1 MDQRRLSR
9 IEVFVFDSPEPI
21 HYGMEAD
28 PGSRYGILKLTCKG
42 GSSWGACL
50 ISANTNT
57 FDLIKWSSFLRM
69 IYHCRLE
76 EAIDKVRTHGSEWDQ
91 TQFEL
96 VQDALQDLKAKLQGK
111 SLADHIEQG
120 RLYRAVAGGRD
131 SRGGG
136 YTINHLSPYP
146 VLRFKSIVI
155 QNLIP
160 PSLSTNPFLT
170 FLYYRFIP

>member
-21 HYGMEAD
+21 HYGMEAEPD
-28 PGSRYGILKLTCKG
+28 SRYGILKLTCKG
-42 GSSWGACL
+42 GSSWRACL
-50 ISANTNT
+50 ISANTKP

-96 VQDALQDLKAKLQGK
+96 VQGALQDLKAKLQGK
-111 SLADHIEQG
+111 SFAGHIEQG

-131 SRGGG
+131 SRGGRL
-136 YTINHLSPYP
+136 YYKPSKAMSSVALQKHSYPEPDNNELIN
-146 VLRFKSIVI
+146 KSISYFSI
-155 QNLIP
+155 L
-160 PSLSTNPFLT
+160 
-170 FLYYRFIP
+170 